1 MMLTYPI
8 RLEDD
13 DDTVLATSVDFPE
26 LTTFG
31 DDEDEALARA
41 ADALAEAIAARIHAG
56 QDIPSP
62 SEGEG
67 PNRVRVSTP
76 TAPEPHR

>member
-1 MMLTYPI
+1 MLAYPI

-13 DDTVLATSVDFPE
+13 GDTVLATSVDFPE

-31 DDEDEALARA
+31 HDEDEALARA

-56 QDIPSP
+56 KEIPSP
-62 SEGEG
+62 SEG
-67 PNRVRVSTP
+67 PNRVPVPTL
-76 TAPEPHR
+76 TAPEPPR